1 MNLNSASEDHVKDL
15 LDLLGLA
22 VGRTNDKLKQL
33 DDQKLNSSEQKELID
48 EIAKLILKA
57 NQNVSNIQYEIKSMQ
72 KNDNRSKE
80 YTAQL
85 NQLRTTVNDY
95 ELSFNAKKKKLK
107 YEIRL
112 NEN

>member
-80 YTAQL
+80 YTA
-85 NQLRTTVNDY
+85 
-95 ELSFNAKKKKLK
+95 
-107 YEIRL
+107 
-112 NEN
+112 